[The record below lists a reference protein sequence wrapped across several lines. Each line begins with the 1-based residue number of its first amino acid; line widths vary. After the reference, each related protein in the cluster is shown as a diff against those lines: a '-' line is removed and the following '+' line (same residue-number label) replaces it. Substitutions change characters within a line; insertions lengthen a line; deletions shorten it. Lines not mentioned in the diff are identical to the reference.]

1 MIILLNGTAV
11 WVTQCAQQSD
21 CWPIRQLFWL
31 HFNPVAY
38 LAKYGKVMKST
49 PSKKTIASIFVLTRL
64 LGVHTQAVS
73 QHILGCEWLMPAVAA
88 EKL

>member
-1 MIILLNGTAV
+1 VDQKANKWLLGKNVGKVAAGKSNFQKRNMIILLNGTAV

-49 PSKKTIASIFVLTRL
+49 PSKKL
-64 LGVHTQAVS
+64 L
-73 QHILGCEWLMPAVAA
+73 LLFLC
-88 EKL
+88 